1 MKTKERVIQY
11 LLSKDRNYNDNKISV
26 DVGRKSFSESEI
38 CDIGE
43 EEFINQISILE
54 TEGLIRV
61 NFRTAHRD
69 LKYYITIDLHAP
81 ILNYFNNKKS
91 NSKSNRREWVRTY
104 LPITISGI
112 ALLKSFSPEI
122 VTLWELILKLIK
134 QFVK

>member
-1 MKTKERVIQY
+1 MIYTTTKERVIQY

-61 NFRTAHRD
+61 NFHTAHRD
-69 LKYYITIDLHAP
+69 LKYYITIDLYAS
-81 ILNYFNNKKS
+81 ILNYFNDKKS
-91 NSKSNRREWVRTY
+91 KSKSQRMGKNLSSYYNFWNC
-104 LPITISGI
+104 I
-112 ALLKSFSPEI
+112 
-122 VTLWELILKLIK
+122 IK
-134 QFVK
+134 VV